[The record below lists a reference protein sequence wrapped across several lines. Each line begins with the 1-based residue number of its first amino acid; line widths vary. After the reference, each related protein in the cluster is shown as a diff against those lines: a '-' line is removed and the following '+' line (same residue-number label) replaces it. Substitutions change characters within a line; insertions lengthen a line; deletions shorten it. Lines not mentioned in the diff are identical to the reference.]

1 MYVHMYV
8 LIVHPLM
15 FLCQTF
21 LQIVQ
26 AILIGWL
33 TTYFVSD
40 VTPTS
45 TRDAYLTAAAIALS
59 VIAISWIHAWAF
71 LWAQEVGE
79 CVLCACMCTHCKYM
93 LLTVYT
99 PVGV

>member
-1 MYVHMYV
+1 M
-8 LIVHPLM
+8 
-15 FLCQTF
+15 
-21 LQIVQ
+21 QIVQ

-59 VIAISWIHAWAF
+59 VISISWIHAWVY

-79 CVLCACMCTHCKYM
+79 CVWGKERGMGCALHCTIACNAAEHMIIVICC
-93 LLTVYT
+93 TVLI
-99 PVGV
+99 VERCVI